1 MKQKQDFFGRI
12 SNLRTVKHF
21 TLMELLV
28 VMAIIA
34 ILAGMLL
41 PALNAAREKARGINC
56 ISNLKSSASMM
67 TFYSNDNNGFIVTY
81 LSGLQGTAGYMVAQG
96 TNENYAAASWA
107 DVLCAQGYVK
117 HNNKTL
123 ACPSGGISN
132 SGTLVGTSR
141 NASAMDLVY
150 GASTAYG
157 YFQTSFIML
166 SSNNIRGIDTKRI
179 SNTSQ
184 TFLVADSQICTLKD
198 LTNVQHYG
206 ITKTGE
212 GTGSMVQRHS
222 GKIQMNFADGHAGG
236 YSGKEFRDIMSR
248 NSKDYTTG
256 EFKFYKKAGDADAD
270 KETLT
275 I

>member
-1 MKQKQDFFGRI
+1 
-12 SNLRTVKHF
+12 
-21 TLMELLV
+21 
-28 VMAIIA
+28 
-34 ILAGMLL
+34 
-41 PALNAAREKARGINC
+41 
-56 ISNLKSSASMM
+56 MM

-96 TNENYAAASWA
+96 TNERYAAASWA

-141 NASAMDLVY
+141 GASAMDLVY
-150 GASTAYG
+150 GASTAIG

-179 SNTSQ
+179 FNPSQ
-184 TFLVADSQICTLKD
+184 TFLVADSQICTLKG

-236 YSGKEFRDIMSR
+236 Y
-248 NSKDYTTG
+248 
-256 EFKFYKKAGDADAD
+256 
-270 KETLT
+270 
-275 I
+275 

>member
-1 MKQKQDFFGRI
+1 MKKR
-12 SNLRTVKHF
+12 SSF
-21 TLMELLV
+21 TLVELLAV
-28 VMAIIA
+28 IAIIA

-96 TNENYAAASWA
+96 TNERYAAASWA

-141 NASAMDLVY
+141 NSSAMDLVY
-150 GASTAYG
+150 GASTANG

-206 ITKTGE
+206 ITKTGS

-222 GKIQMNFADGHAGG
+222 GKIQMNFADGHAEG

-248 NSKDYTTG
+248 NSKDYTAG